1 MTQDNPE
8 ALEDEVTTTETI
20 DDAAQAADAAEPEP
34 EPVAVAATEPAPE
47 PAPAPEPEPS
57 FATQSRFTRMQ
68 NNTAYDARAQSQ
80 RMQAHG
86 SVSNYSS
93 EEDGYKPYTGYYAPS
108 QQVYERIKAN
118 QTPLNVRVKKSRSG
132 SITGL
137 LIAIVVLGALIG
149 GGVWLWFNRQVEVT
163 VNGIR
168 TDVRY
173 HSSLT
178 EVADVVDLAVTPGN
192 LVSVKGELLRTGEG
206 HPFSA
211 AINEVQLMDEQLYEY
226 KVEGGEEILMYDGN
240 DKMEEYDVTPYDVQP
255 KLVRENPNEWG
266 PIQYVAQWGKA
277 GQIEVRVGKVSG
289 DWSTGAWIV
298 EAQDCIIRSVNPT
311 PSDGRKLVCLTFDDG
326 PSPTY
331 TQQYIDILKK
341 YGAKGTFFNLGC
353 EAAAYPAYSAL
364 VTSNGMQLCSH
375 TYNHQD
381 LITLDLKTVYNEIK
395 SAYDALEAATGT
407 KTATLRPP
415 YGDWNLSCW
424 LASYGTTSV
433 MVSWTQDSED
443 WELDSVDEIVDRAL
457 DSIGNGSIIL
467 MHDGGG
473 SRELDLQ
480 ALPKII
486 ERLQDQGY
494 ELVTISELLASD
506 DSIPED
512 IATCTATLPDDCVW
526 PTEIAE

>member
-8 ALEDEVTTTETI
+8 TTTN
-20 DDAAQAADAAEPEP
+20 DAANEGEFVQE
-34 EPVAVAATEPAPE
+34 
-47 PAPAPEPEPS
+47 
-57 FATQSRFTRMQ
+57 SRFSRTA
-68 NNTAYDARAQSQ
+68 NNTAYDATAQRQ

-93 EEDGYKPYTGYYAPS
+93 EEDGYKPYQGYYAPS
-108 QQVYERIKAN
+108 SQVYERIKAN
-118 QTPLNVRVKKSRSG
+118 QTPLNVRPQKSHSG

-137 LIAIVVLGALIG
+137 LVAFVVLGALIA

-163 VNGIR
+163 VNGVR

-178 EVADVVDLAVTPGN
+178 EVADAVDLAVTPGN
-192 LVSVKGELLRTGEG
+192 LVSVRGELLSEYDG

-211 AINEVQLMDEQLYEY
+211 SINEVQLMDEQLYEY
-226 KVEGGEEILMYDGN
+226 KVEGGEEIQMADGH
-240 DKMEEYDVTPYDVQP
+240 DMMEEYEVTPYDVQP

-266 PIQYVAQWGKA
+266 PIQYVAQWGKV

-289 DWSTGAWIV
+289 DWSTGDWIV
-298 EAQDCIIRSVNPT
+298 ETQDCLIRSANPT
-311 PSDGRKLVCLTFDDG
+311 PSDGRKLACLTFDDG

-331 TQQYIDILKK
+331 TQKIIDILKS
-341 YGAKGTFFNLGC
+341 YGAKGTFFNLGS
-353 EAAAYPAYSAL
+353 ESAAYPGYSAL
-364 VTSNGMQLCSH
+364 VTTNGMQLCSH

-381 LITLDLKTVYNEIK
+381 LITLDGMTVYNEIK
-395 SAYDALEAATGT
+395 TAYDALEEATGT
-407 KTATLRPP
+407 TTTTLRPP
-415 YGDWNLSCW
+415 YGDWNLTCW

-433 MVSWTQDSED
+433 IVSWTQDSED
-443 WELDSVDEIVDRAL
+443 WELDNVDDIVEHAL
-457 DSIGNGSIIL
+457 DSVANGSIIL
-467 MHDGGG
+467 MHDSGGN
-473 SRELDLQ
+473 RELTIQ

-486 ERLQDQGY
+486 ERLQAQGY
-494 ELVTISELLASD
+494 ELVTVSELLASD

-512 IATCTATLPDDCVW
+512 IATCQATMPEDCVW